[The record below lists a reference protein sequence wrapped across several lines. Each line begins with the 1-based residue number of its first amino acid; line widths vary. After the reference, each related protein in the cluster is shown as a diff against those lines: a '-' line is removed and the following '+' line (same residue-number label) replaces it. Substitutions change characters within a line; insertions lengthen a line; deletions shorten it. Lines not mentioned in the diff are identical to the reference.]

1 MNNFEKFI
9 NDLTLEQFCDMM
21 ILNCDGCPAYP
32 CKFGVTTGEEC
43 YDELKRWCEA
53 YE

>member
-9 NDLTLEQFCDMM
+9 SELTLEQFCDMM

-32 CKFGVTTGEEC
+32 CKSGVMFGSEC
-43 YDELKRWCEA
+43 YDELMKWCKADE
-53 YE
+53 